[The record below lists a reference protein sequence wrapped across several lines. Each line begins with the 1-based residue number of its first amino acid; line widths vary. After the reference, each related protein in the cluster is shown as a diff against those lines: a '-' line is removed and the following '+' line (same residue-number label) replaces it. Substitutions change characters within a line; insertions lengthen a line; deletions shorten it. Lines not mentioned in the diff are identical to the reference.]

1 MPPVLNMPGLGIWQD
16 WEYTKVTNGA
26 EYAWISLNMPKKY
39 LNLCEYALIMLN
51 ILKDAW
57 AYLNKY
63 SSEYARIMNASD
75 VVHSIS
81 LLYKL
86 LSSYWGRSVFN
97 TVKLW
102 RWSVLQKNIA
112 SVKAWNQKFSGQGR
126 FQSNKEKTTQLHIYS
141 LNGEFNLKMDNQDIF
156 LPKSEYISIFK
167 KWQWRGAQWRSALL
181 ISCTNVSADEYESM
195 FLNIPKYSC
204 KMLAKCS
211 NYARILNMHGYV
223 TCSTD
228 FGGCP
233 GFLLCQSSKYGTV
246 FYARVTQ
253 SSEYVWKW
261 LNNHWICLNML

>member
-1 MPPVLNMPGLGIWQD
+1 
-16 WEYTKVTNGA
+16 
-26 EYAWISLNMPKKY
+26 
-39 LNLCEYALIMLN
+39 
-51 ILKDAW
+51 
-57 AYLNKY
+57 
-63 SSEYARIMNASD
+63 MNASD
-75 VVHSIS
+75 LVHSIS

-102 RWSVLQKNIA
+102 RWSVLQNNIA
-112 SVKAWNQKFSGQGR
+112 SVKAWNRKFSGQGR

-181 ISCTNVSADEYESM
+181 ISCTNVSADEYASM
-195 FLNIPKYSC
+195 ILNIPKYSC

-211 NYARILNMHGYV
+211 NYARTLNMPGYV

-233 GFLLCQSSKYGTV
+233 GFYFVRVLNMARFSMQGLRRVLNMSENGSIITEYASICLNVPIYSWMAWYFWMPENAWKFLNKLFRQCQSSQN
-246 FYARVTQ
+246 A
-253 SSEYVWKW
+253 SSS
-261 LNNHWICLNML
+261 